1 MATTFQA
8 STYQSLYPV
17 QLAAV
22 AVTAADVTI
31 YTTPKFTR
39 TLVKDIN
46 ITNTTSTAI
55 TVNLHI
61 VPGADSATTSNALFY
76 GYSVAANTTYRWT
89 GVQVMNSEEK
99 LVVKG
104 STTGLTIFASGAE
117 AV

>member
-1 MATTFQA
+1 M
-8 STYQSLYPV
+8 SNYQSLYPI
-17 QLAAV
+17 QLAAA

-31 YTTPKFTR
+31 YTTPVNTR

-61 VPGADSATTSNALFY
+61 VPGSGAASTSNALFY
-76 GYSVAANTTYRWT
+76 GYSIAPNTTYRWT
-89 GVQVMNSEEK
+89 GVQIMNSEEK

>member
-1 MATTFQA
+1 MSNF
-8 STYQSLYPV
+8 QSLYPV
-17 QLAAV
+17 KLAAI
-22 AVTAADVTI
+22 AVTGSDVVI
-31 YTTPKFTR
+31 YTTPLQTR

-61 VPGADSATTSNALFY
+61 VPGANAAGTNNALFF
-76 GYSVAANTTYRWT
+76 GQSVAPNSTYRWT
-89 GVQVMNSEEK
+89 GVQIMNPEEK